1 MPANKKSNTSS
12 FNEIHQ
18 RAQARKGGALSL
30 KKLLPH
36 VASAKE
42 LQQIS
47 DDRYLSMMTK
57 CINQAGFSWKVIEN
71 KWPQFE
77 EAFFGF
83 DVFKLGLLSPEQWE
97 AYASD
102 RRVVRNWQKIKAL
115 QENVFFVQ
123 EESRKHGGFGHF
135 IAQWPSDD
143 QIGLMKHLKLHASR
157 LGGQSALWF
166 LRRMGKDC
174 FILSPDVVTALR
186 ATGLD
191 IAVSPSSQRD
201 LNKIQQQFSQWHRE
215 TKLPYSHLS
224 RILACSVGDNYL
236 QQ

>member
-1 MPANKKSNTSS
+1 MTKAVKKSS
-12 FNEIHQ
+12 FTQILE
-18 RAQARKGGALSL
+18 RAEARKGGAAAL
-30 KKLLPH
+30 KKLLPK
-36 VASAKE
+36 VATTKA
-42 LQQIS
+42 LQATP
-47 DDRYLSMMTK
+47 DDRYLAMMTK

-102 RRVVRNWQKIKAL
+102 KRVVRNWQKIKAL
-115 QENVFFVQ
+115 QENVYFVQ
-123 EESRKHGGFGHF
+123 SESGKHGGFGNF
-135 IAQWPSDD
+135 IAQWPADD
-143 QIGLMKHLKLHASR
+143 QIGLMKTLKQKASR

-174 FILSPDVVTALR
+174 FILSQDVVVALR
-186 ATGLD
+186 GMGLD
-191 IAVSPSSQRD
+191 IAENPSSQRD
-201 LNKIQQQFSQWHRE
+201 LKKIQQQFNEWHE
-215 TKLPYSHLS
+215 QTKLPYSHLS
-224 RILACSVGDNYL
+224 RILACSVGENYL